1 MKKFG
6 TAKRQLELLIRD
18 PILAFLV
25 GVIFLSLAIFVV
37 SAQWNPR
44 TVQIVNQVGS
54 GRLAVAAAFSVI
66 LIIFFRGHCSHREDR
81 PWLRRS
87 RAECTIRPEGI
98 RIVEVANTERAP
110 FVGTVQRA
118 TFLGSVV
125 EYEVSVEGLSPLLV
139 QTSNPLEGRIH
150 KVGSSVRV
158 DFPPGT
164 LHVLAPE

>member
-1 MKKFG
+1 MG
-6 TAKRQLELLIRD
+6 
-18 PILAFLV
+18 
-25 GVIFLSLAIFVV
+25 
-37 SAQWNPR
+37 
-44 TVQIVNQVGS
+44 
-54 GRLAVAAAFSVI
+54 
-66 LIIFFRGHCSHREDR
+66 
-81 PWLRRS
+81 
-87 RAECTIRPEGI
+87 
-98 RIVEVANTERAP
+98 P

-164 LHVLAPE
+164 LHVLAPESRETASELAPATSNRIL